1 MYRTHC
7 MCVGRQFVSQKN
19 MLQTDANV
27 QNERERERG
36 KEREKKRNTE

>member
-1 MYRTHC
+1 